1 MGRNSL
7 AGVPEPTAV
16 GAEDERPGNEDSSN
30 DMEMDDEPVLEQIME
45 FASANRDDNSDQLKG
60 DDEQIVEDFNFT
72 YMRRGKNK
80 PRLQW
85 EILEEEN
92 RTLVDSF
99 EMQNDASHDNEED
112 IAETAEAPPEMLVP
126 LLRYQKEWLGWALTQ
141 EESPCRGG
149 ILADEM
155 GMGKTIQAIALVLAK
170 RAINRSNA
178 GTSSSSPTLVICP
191 LAALKQW
198 ETEIIQCM
206 PPGSVKVLV
215 YHGARKRVTGQD
227 FSGYDFVL
235 TTYSTVEAECR
246 CRVLLPNKVCDFCG
260 KELDRENM
268 NFHGRILCQKSYQ
281 GTRHPREMHDN
292 GAGRNTRDRSSRKK
306 QDKAR
311 TGSSKLNPD
320 DAKPYEPERKL
331 FLGSVRWERIILDEA
346 HAIKSRNNSTTK
358 AILALK
364 SKYKWALTGTPLQNS
379 MEEIYSLASIL
390 QIFDILVTTLF
401 FITFNDKLI
410 CYLLKYVHRFA
421 FCKYIHMHTSFVGG
435 VIVNPL
441 IMFTRQVV
449 LVSMGGIFVGGTRLV
464 LETMDRYVSRP
475 LQMENHQ
482 NSRRARILLT
492 QKVLKSI
499 MLRRTKK
506 SIAVDLGLPLKTVT
520 LRRDAL
526 DITEEDYYQTLYKEC
541 QLEFNRYVEDGT
553 LMNYYV
559 HILELIT
566 RLRQALDHP
575 YLVVHSKPGEALC
588 DICKWV
594 AKDLVVTSCGHTF
607 CKACLE
613 DFTKI
618 LGKSLCPTCS
628 LPFTPRKICGGLFA
642 EAMGFKTSSILGR
655 ISLGNFPTSTKIEA
669 LKEEIRFMVEMDGSA
684 KGIVFS
690 QFTSF
695 LDLISYSLHQSGIN
709 CVQLVGKMTATAK
722 DAAVK
727 RFNEDPDCKIFL
739 TSLKSGG
746 AALNLPV
753 ASYVFLMEPWWNP
766 FVEQQAYDRI
776 HRIGQY
782 KPVRVIKFIIE
793 NTIEERI
800 LELQEKKESLS
811 EGALGSTDMLGN
823 LSTEDLRDLFI

>member
-16 GAEDERPGNEDSSN
+16 GVLKAEDERPGNEDSSN

-60 DDEQIVEDFNFT
+60 EDEQIVEDLNFT

-215 YHGARKRVTGQD
+215 YHGARKRETGQD

-320 DAKPYEPERKL
+320 DAKPNEPERKL
-331 FLGSVRWERIILDEA
+331 FLSSVRWERIILDEIRFLQVYPYA
-346 HAIKSRNNSTTK
+346 YFFCWWCDCKS
-358 AILALK
+358 L
-364 SKYKWALTGTPLQNS
+364 
-379 MEEIYSLASIL
+379 
-390 QIFDILVTTLF
+390 D
-401 FITFNDKLI
+401 
-410 CYLLKYVHRFA
+410 YVHSASCPCIHGRH
-421 FCKYIHMHTSFVGG
+421 FCWWNK
-435 VIVNPL
+435 
-441 IMFTRQVV
+441 
-449 LVSMGGIFVGGTRLV
+449 
-464 LETMDRYVSRP
+464 YVSRP

-594 AKDLVVTSCGHTF
+594 AKDLAVTSCGHTF

-642 EAMGFKTSSILGR
+642 EAMSFKTSSILGR

-753 ASYVFLMEPWWNP
+753 ASNVFLMEPWWNP

-782 KPVRVIKFIIE
+782 KPVRVVKFIIE

>member
-379 MEEIYSLASIL
+379 MEEIYSLAI
-390 QIFDILVTTLF
+390 
-401 FITFNDKLI
+401 
-410 CYLLKYVHRFA
+410 
-421 FCKYIHMHTSFVGG
+421 
-435 VIVNPL
+435 
-441 IMFTRQVV
+441 TRQVV
-449 LVSMGGIFVGGTRLV
+449 LVSMGGIFVGGT
-464 LETMDRYVSRP
+464 RP

-575 YLVVHSKPGEALC
+575 YLVVHSKSGEALC

-594 AKDLVVTSCGHTF
+594 AKDLV
-607 CKACLE
+607 
-613 DFTKI
+613 
-618 LGKSLCPTCS
+618 
-628 LPFTPRKICGGLFA
+628 
-642 EAMGFKTSSILGR
+642 
-655 ISLGNFPTSTKIEA
+655 
-669 LKEEIRFMVEMDGSA
+669 KEEIRFMVEMDGSA

>member
-331 FLGSVRWERIILDEA
+331 FLGSVRWERIILDE
-346 HAIKSRNNSTTK
+346 
-358 AILALK
+358 
-364 SKYKWALTGTPLQNS
+364 
-379 MEEIYSLASIL
+379 
-390 QIFDILVTTLF
+390 
-401 FITFNDKLI
+401 
-410 CYLLKYVHRFA
+410 
-421 FCKYIHMHTSFVGG
+421 
-435 VIVNPL
+435 
-441 IMFTRQVV
+441 
-449 LVSMGGIFVGGTRLV
+449 
-464 LETMDRYVSRP
+464 YVSRP

-575 YLVVHSKPGEALC
+575 YLVVHSKSGEALC

>member
-112 IAETAEAPPEMLVP
+112 IAETAEAPPRCLFLIE
-126 LLRYQKEWLGWALTQ
+126 

-215 YHGARKRVTGQD
+215 YHGARKRETGQD

-364 SKYKWALTGTPLQNS
+364 SKYKWALTGTPLQN
-379 MEEIYSLASIL
+379 I
-390 QIFDILVTTLF
+390 TTLF

-441 IMFTRQVV
+441 IMCNHSASCPCIHGRHFCWWNK
-449 LVSMGGIFVGGTRLV
+449 
-464 LETMDRYVSRP
+464 YVSRP

-575 YLVVHSKPGEALC
+575 YLVVHSKPGAALC

-594 AKDLVVTSCGHTF
+594 AKDLV
-607 CKACLE
+607 ACLE

-811 EGALGSTDMLGN
+811 EGALGSTGMLGN

>member
-1 MGRNSL
+1 MDEKTIDLTVGSELYLRIYVSL
-7 AGVPEPTAV
+7 YTKHSG
-16 GAEDERPGNEDSSN
+16 
-30 DMEMDDEPVLEQIME
+30 VLECA
-45 FASANRDDNSDQLKG
+45 FYDNSDQLKG

-246 CRVLLPNKVCDFCG
+246 C
-260 KELDRENM
+260 
-268 NFHGRILCQKSYQ
+268 H
-281 GTRHPREMHDN
+281 
-292 GAGRNTRDRSSRKK
+292 
-306 QDKAR
+306 
-311 TGSSKLNPD
+311 

-379 MEEIYSLASIL
+379 MEEIYSLAIYPYAY
-390 QIFDILVTTLF
+390 F
-401 FITFNDKLI
+401 FCWWCDCKSLD
-410 CYLLKYVHRFA
+410 YVHSASCPCIHGRH
-421 FCKYIHMHTSFVGG
+421 FCWWNK
-435 VIVNPL
+435 
-441 IMFTRQVV
+441 
-449 LVSMGGIFVGGTRLV
+449 
-464 LETMDRYVSRP
+464 YVSRP

-575 YLVVHSKPGEALC
+575 YLVVHSKSGEALC

-811 EGALGSTDMLGN
+811 EG
-823 LSTEDLRDLFI
+823 